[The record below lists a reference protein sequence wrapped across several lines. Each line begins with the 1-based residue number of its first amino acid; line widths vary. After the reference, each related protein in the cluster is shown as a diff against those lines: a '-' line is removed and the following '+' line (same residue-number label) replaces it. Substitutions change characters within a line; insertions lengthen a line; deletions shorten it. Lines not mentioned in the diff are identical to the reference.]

1 MEHHKHMVLK
11 ENFSVSSLPTWDSGM
26 PGLLEEMGRGV
37 GVCRQGASRHCQVL
51 LVPLN
56 LGKDNDSMKHETLVN

>member
-1 MEHHKHMVLK
+1 MVLK

-37 GVCRQGASRHCQVL
+37 GVCRQGASRHCLVL

-56 LGKDNDSMKHETLVN
+56 LGKDNDIMKHETLVN